1 MSTTHQDKI
10 LKNSLWATLINSSV
24 AVIFRAITFILNAF
38 ILRRISAHIL
48 GVINVRLL
56 LLVDTILFISREAFR
71 RACLKKPENGDWKGT
86 INLLWMSVPLGI
98 IWSFIWGSFWIYQ
111 LELPEEQEQIQ
122 YRYSVLLICLRN
134 SLSLR

>member
-1 MSTTHQDKI
+1 MSTVQQDNI
-10 LKNSLWATLINSSV
+10 LRNSLWATLINSSV
-24 AVIFRAITFILNAF
+24 AVIFRAITFISNAF

-86 INLLWMSVPLGI
+86 INLVWMCVPLGI

-111 LELPEEQEQIQ
+111 LELEDQELQKQ
-122 YRYSVLLICLRN
+122 YRYSVILVCLRN
-134 SLSLR
+134 P